1 MRYVIIGGG
10 PAATNA
16 IETIRQFDAGGSI
29 ALVSDEPAHSR
40 MALPY
45 WLNGKISREQTLT
58 ADDNSLEQLGVDS
71 YLGRRAAQLDLD
83 QRQVVLDDGETLEF
97 DKLFLATGSSPTTPA
112 IEGIDHPDVQTMWTL
127 SDVEKCL
134 ERFTDLACPRVVFIG
149 AGFVGM
155 ILVGALSHRQ
165 CKLTVIE
172 QADHILPRMLDA
184 ASASLAEAWLASRD
198 VDVATGAQVVRIS
211 VCEGNDKH
219 VELADGRKIAADLVV
234 LATGVRPNLQLVE
247 GTAIRTD
254 LGILVD
260 DHLQTS
266 VDGVFA
272 GGDVAQGPSLYDD
285 TPAVHAIQPTAV
297 DHGRVAGANMAGADI
312 AYPGSL
318 LMNVVDVCGL
328 QCVSY
333 GNWQSG
339 DDDVVIENSR
349 DFIYRRLVF
358 RGDHLVG
365 TLLVGRPHEVGM
377 LNDIGM
383 IKGILQTRPELGSW
397 KEYLKQNPFDVRRPY
412 IALKVPEKLVSMT
425 LLGRPSQPRGYRHG
439 NAQPQSTN
447 TPAHRWLLDAA
458 RPS

>member
-16 IETIRQFDAGGSI
+16 METIRQFDSDGSI

-58 ADDNSLEQLGVDS
+58 ADDDSLARLRVESHV
-71 YLGRRAAQLDLD
+71 GRRAAQLDLD
-83 QRQVVLDDGETLEF
+83 QRRVVLDGGDALEF
-97 DKLFLATGSSPTTPA
+97 DKLFLATGSSPVTPP

-134 ERFTDLACPRVVFIG
+134 ERFSDLACPRIAFIG

-155 ILVGALSHRQ
+155 ILVGALAHRQ

-172 QADHILPRMLDA
+172 QADQILPRMLDA
-184 ASASLAEAWLASRD
+184 ASASQAENWLATRD
-198 VDVATGAQVVRIS
+198 VDVVTGAQVVRIS

-219 VELADGRKIAADLVV
+219 LELADGSKITADLVV
-234 LATGVRPNLQLVE
+234 LATGVRPNLRLVE

-254 LGILVD
+254 QGIVVD
-260 DHLQTS
+260 DHLRTS
-266 VDGVFA
+266 VDSVYA
-272 GGDVAQGPSLYDD
+272 GGDVAQGPSLYGD

-297 DHGRVAGANMAGADI
+297 DHGRVAGANMAGADV

-339 DDDVVIENSR
+339 DDEVVIDNSR

-365 TLLVGRPHEVGM
+365 ALFVGRPHEVGM

-383 IKGILQTRPELGSW
+383 VKGILQTRPALGSW

-412 IALKVPEKLVSMT
+412 IALKVPERLVSTT
-425 LLGRPSQPRGYRHG
+425 LLGRPSQPRQYRHG
-439 NAQPQSTN
+439 NAEPQSTN
-447 TPAHRWLLDAA
+447 TPAHRWLLDAV